1 MSEERESV
9 PSAMGWRWIAAMG
22 FAGGMVPSP
31 SALVVL
37 LGAVA
42 LGRTWFG
49 VALVS
54 AYGIG
59 MAFTLVVAGLLLVR
73 ARVHIERL
81 VVSER
86 GQRMTRVL
94 SVLPM
99 VTAIV
104 IVGGGLLVAA
114 RAISSM

>member
-1 MSEERESV
+1 MSEERETV
-9 PSAMGWRWIAAMG
+9 PSAMGWRWIVAMG

-81 VVSER
+81 VVSDR

-99 VTAIV
+99 VTAVV

-114 RAISSM
+114 RAFRAM

>member
-1 MSEERESV
+1 MA
-9 PSAMGWRWIAAMG
+9 SAEGAPEVMGWRWIIAMG

-54 AYGIG
+54 AYGVG

-73 ARVHIERL
+73 ARAHIERL

-86 GQRMTRVL
+86 GRRMTRIL

-99 VTAIV
+99 ITAIV

-114 RAISSM
+114 RALRSM

>member
-1 MSEERESV
+1 
-9 PSAMGWRWIAAMG
+9 MGWRWIIAMG

-49 VALVS
+49 VALVGS
-54 AYGIG
+54 YGVG
-59 MAFTLVVAGLLLVR
+59 MATTLVVAGLLLVR

-86 GQRMTRVL
+86 GQRMARVL

-99 VTAIV
+99 ITAIV
-104 IVGGGLLVAA
+104 IAAGGLLLAA
-114 RAISSM
+114 RAVRAM

>member
-1 MSEERESV
+1 
-9 PSAMGWRWIAAMG
+9 MGWRWIVAMG

-49 VALVS
+49 VALVA

-59 MAFTLVVAGLLLVR
+59 MATTLVVAGLVLVR
-73 ARVHIERL
+73 ATVRIERL
-81 VVSER
+81 VVSTR
-86 GQRMTRVL
+86 GQRVTRVL
-94 SVLPM
+94 SVLPII
-99 VTAIV
+99 TATV
-104 IVGGGLLVAA
+104 IVGGGLLVTA
-114 RAISSM
+114 RALESL